1 MFTSIATV
9 SLSGTLEE
17 KLHAIARAGFDG
29 VEIFENDLITSP
41 NSPETI
47 GRMVRDADL
56 VCTVYQPFRDFEG
69 MPDTLRQRTFDR
81 AERKFD
87 TMQELG
93 TDLVLVCSSIS
104 PAASGD
110 RGQIVAD
117 FHELGE
123 RAARRGLRIGYE
135 ALAWGRHV
143 NDHRDAW
150 DIVRAAGHP
159 SVGLI
164 LDSFHSLARNVPT
177 LSISGIDP
185 DRIFLVQL
193 ADAPR
198 LDMDLLQW
206 SRHFRNFPGQ
216 GDLPIVDYH
225 TALMDIGYKGP
236 VSLEIFNDRF
246 RTGSPTQIAVDG
258 HRSLVWLG
266 DAADRRRG
274 QASLPPPLQPAGTS
288 FIEFAA
294 DEVEGEELAA
304 ILRAL
309 GFIAVGQHRHKA
321 VTRWVQGRGAQ
332 GGINLIIN
340 SEVEGFAH
348 SHDLVHGASVCA
360 IGLSVPDAQAAL
372 VRAEALG
379 MERFSQAVS
388 PGDIEIP
395 SIRSVGGTLLYLV
408 EEQREAEMWAS
419 EFVPIDESKS
429 EGAGLTRIDH
439 IAYAMAYDEFLS
451 WQLFFAS
458 LLEAHKT
465 QALEIADPKGLVE
478 SQAIETPGR
487 KVRFTLN
494 GSASQGTLSARFLQ
508 GYMGA
513 GVQHIAF
520 ETDDIFA
527 TAERLNALGMAR
539 LPIPPNYYEDLEAR
553 FALEPEL
560 LTRMEALGILYDNDA
575 RGEYFQLYSRA
586 FAKRV
591 FFEIVQRRDYD
602 GYGAANAPVR
612 LAAQARFKE
621 DAVP

>member
-17 KLHAIARAGFDG
+17 KLQAIARAGFDG

-47 GRMVRDADL
+47 GRMVRDAGL
-56 VCTVYQPFRDFEG
+56 ACTVYQPFRDFEG
-69 MPDTLRQRTFDR
+69 MPDAVRQRTFDR

-110 RGQIVAD
+110 RSRIVAD
-117 FHELGE
+117 FQELGE

-150 DIVRAAGHP
+150 DIVRAVGHP
-159 SVGLI
+159 SIGLI
-164 LDSFHSLARNVPT
+164 LDSFHSLVRNVPT

-185 DRIFLVQL
+185 DKIFLVQL

-225 TALMDIGYKGP
+225 AALMDIGYKGP

-246 RTGSPTQIAVDG
+246 RTGSPSQIAVDG

-274 QASLPPPLQPAGTS
+274 AATLPPPLCPAGIS

-294 DEVEGEELAA
+294 SEEEGAELAGM
-304 ILRAL
+304 LRGL
-309 GFIAVGQHRHKA
+309 GFSIVGRHRHKA
-321 VTRWVQGRGAQ
+321 VTRWANGS
-332 GGINLIIN
+332 INLIIN
-340 SEVEGFAH
+340 SDAEGFAH
-348 SHDLVHGASVCA
+348 SHDLMHGASVCA
-360 IGLSVPDAQAAL
+360 VGLIVPEVEAAL
-372 VRAEALG
+372 ARAEALG
-379 MERFSQAVS
+379 MTKFSQAIS

-408 EEQREAEMWAS
+408 DQAGEAAMWDS
-419 EFVPIDESKS
+419 EFTPV
-429 EGAGLTRIDH
+429 EGEPSNAGDLVRVDH
-439 IAYAMAYDEFLS
+439 IAYSMAYDEFLS

-465 QALEIADPKGLVE
+465 QPLEIADPKGLVE
-478 SQAIETPGR
+478 SQAIETPGGV
-487 KVRFTLN
+487 VRFTLN
-494 GSASQGTLSARFLQ
+494 GSAGQGTLSARFLRN
-508 GYMGA
+508 YMGA

-520 ETDDIFA
+520 ETRDIFG
-527 TAERLNALGMAR
+527 TADHVHAAGLERLS
-539 LPIPPNYYEDLEAR
+539 IPSNYYEDLEAR
-553 FALEPEL
+553 FGLEPEIL
-560 LTRMEALGILYDNDA
+560 DRMAAGGILYDSDA
-575 RGEYFQLYSRA
+575 KGEYFQLYSRA

-591 FFEIVQRRDYD
+591 FFEVVQRRDYD

-612 LAAQARFKE
+612 LAAQARFK
-621 DAVP
+621 DDIAI